1 MNTLQRL
8 IRAAACGAAIASAAA
23 RIAHA
28 QNATASVPIRPLTR
42 LATSPDSFGGIL
54 AVRSLPAGRVLVN
67 DGGRHRLVV
76 LDSSLRS
83 VRVTL
88 DSTSGATDS
97 YGPRPTP
104 LIPFLGDSSIFVD
117 AVSRSLV
124 AIAPDGSVGRVMSAP
139 NDPTFFVFV
148 GTAGGV
154 DDRGRLLYRG
164 VAMRQGP
171 VNISMNGGAPP
182 LSSSD
187 SQPILRADLETRR
200 VDTVG
205 VVQNLSAR
213 RVVETTDANGA
224 VTITTYV
231 NPLQTGDEWAVLSDG
246 TVAVVRGHDY
256 HVDWLTPDGK
266 WTSTDKLPFDWKRVS
281 DDDKP
286 RLRDSAVVA
295 LARQDSINLARR
307 MAMMGGATGSA
318 AEARSGRGGGSGAP
332 PPPQMRSVTA
342 VVPLAEIP
350 ITCRP
355 SAPAR
360 SGRTSTTTCGS
371 CRQPRRG
378 RCRANWSTTW

>member
-1 MNTLQRL
+1 
-8 IRAAACGAAIASAAA
+8 
-23 RIAHA
+23 
-28 QNATASVPIRPLTR
+28 
-42 LATSPDSFGGIL
+42 
-54 AVRSLPAGRVLVN
+54 
-67 DGGRHRLVV
+67 
-76 LDSSLRS
+76 
-83 VRVTL
+83 
-88 DSTSGATDS
+88 
-97 YGPRPTP
+97 
-104 LIPFLGDSSIFVD
+104 
-117 AVSRSLV
+117 
-124 AIAPDGSVGRVMSAP
+124 
-139 NDPTFFVFV
+139 
-148 GTAGGV
+148 V

-171 VNISMNGGAPP
+171 VKVSMNGGAPP

-256 HVDWLTPDGK
+256 HVDWLTPDGE
-266 WTSTDKLPFDWKRVS
+266 WTSSDKLPFDWKRVS

-286 RLRDSAVVA
+286 RLRDSTVVA

-318 AEARSGRGGGSGAP
+318 AEARSGRGSGSGAP
-332 PPPQMRSVTA
+332 PRPRIRSVTA
-342 VVPLAEIP
+342 VVPLTEIP
-350 ITCRP
+350 DFVPPIRP
-355 SAPAR
+355 GR
-360 SGRTSTTTCGS
+360 CGRTSTTTCGS

-378 RCRANWSTTW
+378 RCRASWSTTW